1 MRFLMLLLPLSLI
14 ACATTDPTI
23 SVETQIVKVPVAV
36 PCKAAIPVVPTFS
49 FDTIDPAQ
57 DIFEKTKIL
66 LSDRKLH
73 LGYEAELLAALNSC
87 VK

>member
-1 MRFLMLLLPLSLI
+1 MRILALFIPVLLV
-14 ACATTDPTI
+14 ACATTDPAI
-23 SVETQIVKVPVAV
+23 SVETQTVKIPVAV
-36 PCKAAIPVVPTFS
+36 PCKAKIPDAPIFN

-66 LSDRKLH
+66 LADRKLH
-73 LGYEAELLAALNSC
+73 LGYEAELVAALNSC